1 MFFLLGGSMVLDDLD
16 NAIPGIFLTRFIT
29 QIFSRYIIVSMGK
42 CWTEKKKIS
51 DIMKLMHG
59 NFLVVM

>member
-42 CWTEKKKIS
+42 CWTEKKKS
-51 DIMKLMHG
+51 LT
-59 NFLVVM
+59 